1 MTDDSDKERQWLAER
16 YASMPTEQLV
26 QIASE
31 SGSLTEIARSLL
43 EEELKRRSDIPTSVS
58 VPSEPTEN
66 TPENSDES
74 LAEKLVMIR
83 RFRDLPEALL
93 ARGAVEA
100 TGIECFLGDENMVRL
115 DWFISNL
122 LGGVKLLV
130 RREDAE
136 DAIAMLDQP
145 IPENF
150 DVEGI
155 GEYQQPH
162 CPQCNSLDISFEEL
176 NKAVAY
182 GSAWMSLPLP
192 VHNKGWNCHAC
203 GHRWDA
209 PGEEVSPT

>member
-1 MTDDSDKERQWLAER
+1 MSADSEKERQWLLER
-16 YASMPTEQLV
+16 YASMPTEQLR

-31 SGSLTEIARSLL
+31 SGSLTDVARELLKEEINRRGDVSSP
-43 EEELKRRSDIPTSVS
+43 ELFSNQTATQEDEGE
-58 VPSEPTEN
+58 PSTH
-66 TPENSDES
+66 
-74 LAEKLVMIR
+74 KLVTVR

-93 ARGAVEA
+93 AKGALEA
-100 TGIECFLGDENMVRL
+100 ADVECFLADENMVRM

-130 RREDAE
+130 REEDAA
-136 DAIAMLDQP
+136 DATAVLDQP
-145 IPENF
+145 IPETF
-150 DVEGI
+150 DVEGV

-162 CPQCNSLDISFEEL
+162 CPKCNSMDTSFDEL

-192 VHNKGWNCHAC
+192 LHNKGWNCRTC

-209 PGEEVSPT
+209 LTEVSPTIE